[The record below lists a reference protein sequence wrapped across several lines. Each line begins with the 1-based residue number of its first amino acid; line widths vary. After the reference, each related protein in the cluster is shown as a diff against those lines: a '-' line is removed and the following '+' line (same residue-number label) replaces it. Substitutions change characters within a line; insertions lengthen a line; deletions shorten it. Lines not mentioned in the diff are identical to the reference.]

1 MYLLR
6 AKVLIIGYMRAKDA
20 LFHIFILY
28 FQLAVLFECSFMI
41 LL

>member
-20 LFHIFILY
+20 LFYIFILY
-28 FQLAVLFECSFMI
+28 FSITDAGL
-41 LL
+41 